1 MRFNAHIQDTS
12 VALINKTF
20 SFLGGVCRPLPDLST
35 EQIELFKSYDEI
47 IEKTFP
53 KDSLVGDIFEE
64 KGLTLVGR
72 EIKSLSKEVPVLYNP
87 AIYQRTRGFKPG
99 AVLILEVEVSK
110 QNGEVKCTE
119 KVIWMTCIEMKI
131 QGIPVSLFYVVTYT

>member
-1 MRFNAHIQDTS
+1 M
-12 VALINKTF
+12 
-20 SFLGGVCRPLPDLST
+20 ST
-35 EQIELFKSYDEI
+35 EQTELFKSIDKT
-47 IEKTFP
+47 IEQKFS
-53 KDSLVGDIFEE
+53 KDSLAGDISEE

-72 EIKSLSKEVPVLYNP
+72 EIKSLSKEVPVLHNP

-119 KVIWMTCIEMKI
+119 KVI
-131 QGIPVSLFYVVTYT
+131 